1 MECQELNI
9 CPTLMAQKLILLWLE
24 SLLERWNMSEENK
37 ILNKGLDALLGSNS
51 SINQRS
57 VKEIELSSISAG
69 RFQPRS
75 NFNEQKLSELTD
87 SIKNHGVLS
96 PILVRE
102 LGLNK
107 FEVIAGERR
116 LRASKQAG
124 LETIP
129 CLIDQ
134 KKDQDAL
141 ESALIENLQR
151 EDLNAV
157 EEARGYDRLKREFG
171 LTQEEVAKSTG
182 KARST
187 IANSLRL
194 LSLPTS
200 ILEMLA
206 SGQIEKGHAKIL
218 ASMDAKE
225 ALKTAQI
232 ILKNN
237 LSVKE
242 LNSGSNQKNIS
253 KKTTKKQKDT
263 DLLNIEQE
271 MSESFGHKVEIDAKN
286 KKSGR
291 ITISYNTSDELESII
306 SKLSN

>member
-1 MECQELNI
+1 
-9 CPTLMAQKLILLWLE
+9 
-24 SLLERWNMSEENK
+24 MSEENK

-171 LTQEEVAKSTG
+171 LTQEDVAKSTG

-200 ILEMLA
+200 ILDMLA

-225 ALKTAQI
+225 ALKTAQA
-232 ILKNN
+232 ILKKN
-237 LSVKE
+237 LSVKD
-242 LNSGSNQKNIS
+242 LNSSSNQKNSS
-253 KKTTKKQKDT
+253 KKIAKKQKDT

-286 KKSGR
+286 KKSGK

>member
-1 MECQELNI
+1 MV
-9 CPTLMAQKLILLWLE
+9 QKLISLWLE

-37 ILNKGLDALLGSNS
+37 ILNKGLDALLGANS

-225 ALKTAQI
+225 ALKTAEI

-242 LNSGSNQKNIS
+242 LNLGSNQKNIS

>member
-1 MECQELNI
+1 
-9 CPTLMAQKLILLWLE
+9 MAQKLILLWLE

-57 VKEIELSSISAG
+57 VKEIELGSISAG

-225 ALKTAQI
+225 ALKTAQF

-242 LNSGSNQKNIS
+242 LNLGSNQKNIS

>member
-1 MECQELNI
+1 MV
-9 CPTLMAQKLILLWLE
+9 QKLISLWLE

-57 VKEIELSSISAG
+57 VKEIELGSISAG

-225 ALKTAQI
+225 ALITAQI
-232 ILKNN
+232 IHKNN

>member
-1 MECQELNI
+1 
-9 CPTLMAQKLILLWLE
+9 
-24 SLLERWNMSEENK
+24 MSEENK

-87 SIKNHGVLS
+87 SIKNHGVLP

-242 LNSGSNQKNIS
+242 LNLGSNQKNSS
-253 KKTTKKQKDT
+253 KKITKKQKDT

-271 MSESFGHKVEIDAKN
+271 MSESFGHKVEIEAKN

>member
-1 MECQELNI
+1 
-9 CPTLMAQKLILLWLE
+9 
-24 SLLERWNMSEENK
+24 MSEENK

-57 VKEIELSSISAG
+57 VKEIELGSISAG

-206 SGQIEKGHAKIL
+206 TGQIEKGHAKIL